1 MEGDDVHGIV
11 IDNGSGIMKAG
22 LAGDDAP
29 RAVFPSIVGRTRIA
43 GVQLGVDQK
52 DSFVG
57 DEARSKSDM
66 LNVKH
71 PIERGVISDWDDVER
86 LWHHA
91 FYNELRVAPD
101 NHPLLFTENIL
112 NPKFIREKT
121 TQMIFEVFNIPAFY
135 MAAQPVL
142 ALYSS
147 GKTTGL
153 VIDSGD
159 SVSSAVPI
167 YEGYALPYS
176 IKCMNIGGHDLTEYF
191 INLLKAKGFNCFNS
205 MAEREIAREIKEKVC
220 FMNFAEKEDL
230 ASIEKNYE
238 MPDGKSIISI
248 SDERYKCPE
257 ALFNPELIG
266 LEMEGI
272 HVVANRCIMKSDVEI
287 RKDLYANIILCGG
300 NTLFSG
306 MPERVVKEMTG
317 LAGSSNK
324 VKVTSPPERLYSVWM
339 GGSIL
344 ASLATFQQM
353 WITKSEYEESGPTIV
368 HRKCF

>member
-1 MEGDDVHGIV
+1 MHGVV
-11 IDNGSGIMKAG
+11 IDNGSGLIKAG

-29 RAVFPSIVGRTRIA
+29 RAIFPSYVGRARVA
-43 GVQLGVDQK
+43 GVQAGVDQK
-52 DSFVG
+52 DSLVG

-66 LNVKH
+66 LNVKR
-71 PIERGVISDWDDVER
+71 PIDRGIITDWEDIERV
-86 LWHHA
+86 WHHT

-112 NPKFIREKT
+112 NPKLVREKT

-135 MAAQPVL
+135 MASQPVL

-159 SVSSAVPI
+159 GISSAVPI

-176 IKCMNIGGHDLTEYF
+176 IKTLNIGGRDLSDYF
-191 INLLKAKGFNCFNS
+191 ISLLKIKGYNFYS
-205 MAEREIAREIKEKVC
+205 LAEREIAREIKEKVC
-220 FMNFAEKEDL
+220 FVSLGDKEDH

-238 MPDGKSIISI
+238 MPDGKTISI
-248 SDERYKCPE
+248 TNERYMCPE
-257 ALFNPELIG
+257 ALFSPELLGI
-266 LEMEGI
+266 EMEGI
-272 HVVANRCIMKSDVEI
+272 HIVANRCIMKSDVEI
-287 RKDLYANIILCGG
+287 RKELYSNIVVCGG
-300 NTLFSG
+300 NTLFPG
-306 MPERVVKEMTG
+306 LPERVVKEMTG
-317 LAGSSNK
+317 LAGSTNK
-324 VKVTSPPERLYSVWM
+324 VKVVSPPERLHSVWI
-339 GGSIL
+339 GGSIM

-353 WITKSEYEESGPTIV
+353 WITKAEYEESGPTIV

>member
-1 MEGDDVHGIV
+1 MEGEDVHGIV
-11 IDNGSGIMKAG
+11 IDNGSGIIKAG

-29 RAVFPSIVGRTRIA
+29 RAVFSSFVGRTRMA
-43 GVQLGVDQK
+43 GIQVGVDQK

-57 DEARSKSDM
+57 DEARSKSDI
-66 LNVKH
+66 LSVKR
-71 PIERGVISDWDDVER
+71 PIERGIITDWDDIER

-101 NHPLLFTENIL
+101 NHPLLFTEHIL

-121 TQMIFEVFNIPAFY
+121 TQMVFEVFNIPAFY
-135 MAAQPVL
+135 MTAQPVL

-159 SVSSAVPI
+159 SISSAVPI

-176 IKCMNIGGHDLTEYF
+176 IKALSIGGRDLTDYF
-191 INLLKAKGFNCFNS
+191 ISLLKKKDYNFYTLT
-205 MAEREIAREIKEKVC
+205 EKEIARDIKEKVC
-220 FMNFAEKEDL
+220 FISLNDKEDQ

-238 MPDGKSIISI
+238 MPDGKTLSITN
-248 SDERYKCPE
+248 ERYLCPE
-257 ALFNPELIG
+257 ALFYPELLG
-266 LEMEGI
+266 LDFEGI
-272 HVVANRCIMKSDVEI
+272 HIVANRCIMKSDVEI
-287 RKDLYANIILCGG
+287 RKELYSNIILCGG
-300 NTLFSG
+300 NTLFPGLS
-306 MPERVVKEMTG
+306 ERVVKEMTG
-317 LAGSSNK
+317 LAGSTNK
-324 VKVTSPPERLYSVWM
+324 VKVVSPPERLYSVWM

-353 WITKSEYEESGPTIV
+353 WITKAEYEESGPTIV

>member
-1 MEGDDVHGIV
+1 MEGEDVHGVV

-29 RAVFPSIVGRTRIA
+29 RAVFPSFVGRTRIA
-43 GVQLGVDQK
+43 GVQVGVEQK

-66 LNVKH
+66 LNVKK
-71 PIERGVISDWDDVER
+71 PIDRGIISDWEDVER

-112 NPKFIREKT
+112 NPKLVREKT

-159 SVSSAVPI
+159 GISSAVPI

-176 IKCMNIGGHDLTEYF
+176 IKTLNIGGKDLTEYF
-191 INLLKAKGFNCFNS
+191 ISLLRSKGCNCFNTL
-205 MAEREIAREIKEKVC
+205 AEKEIAREIKEKVC
-220 FMNFAEKEDL
+220 FMSLFDKEDN

-238 MPDGKSIISI
+238 MPDGKTVSITN
-248 SDERYKCPE
+248 ERYMCPE
-257 ALFNPELIG
+257 ALFNPELLG

-272 HVVANRCIMKSDVEI
+272 HIIANRCIMKSDVEI
-287 RKDLYANIILCGG
+287 RKELYMNIILCGG
-300 NTLFSG
+300 NTLFPG
-306 MPERVVKEMTG
+306 LPERVVKEMTG
-317 LAGSSNK
+317 LAGSTNK
-324 VKVTSPPERLYSVWM
+324 VKVSSPPERLYSVWM

-353 WITKSEYEESGPTIV
+353 WITKAEYEESGPTIV